1 MGYLIRKIITYSSS
15 SRQIN
20 LIQYYQITQ
29 KFTINIKSFWTL
41 YNLSMSIIP
50 YSIILVNLIASIT
63 TSATKFLFIDYLVT
77 EFIFLFIS

>member
-15 SRQIN
+15 SHQIN

-63 TSATKFLFIDYLVT
+63 TSATKFLFIDYLVM